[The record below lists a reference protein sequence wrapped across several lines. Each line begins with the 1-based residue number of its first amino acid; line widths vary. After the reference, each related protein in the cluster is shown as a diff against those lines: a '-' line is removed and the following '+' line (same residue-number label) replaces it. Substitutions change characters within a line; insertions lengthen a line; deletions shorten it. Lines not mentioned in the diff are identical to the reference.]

1 MDRGSRSPESES
13 SQRAGSS
20 DPCSIRPNPFEEH
33 DDTARKRRRTSLNLE
48 NSRSLSAE
56 SADPDTMTGELANQP
71 AKPLDPLD
79 GSTVPPTSAT
89 TNFNTSPTHTAATHT
104 ASDSAKNTIP
114 MDTTQDVDAL
124 APAPAPASAST
135 GAQAEAAARPQTPT
149 QDHEPVPAGTP
160 SNVALRL
167 RNSGQQVTSDEASAN
182 GDASLMVS
190 PPSPPP
196 RTQPPSQTTRQ
207 RQPQHDEQPPP
218 YQEVEDIAG
227 ISATIEATAST
238 MALAGHSPA
247 LSLSED
253 NDNSGISPP
262 VEIVDVPDS
271 DDESLVEDD
280 AVTLL
285 SENGTASASGG
296 IPSSPVAD
304 PTPKFPYYEIS
315 DNIRDHISRMSN
327 YLVTAL
333 DENLAREAQIWIE
346 KYLNFVRVSSI
357 HTVRQS
363 YLAYHQLWVAL
374 PSLVLNNT
382 LTLRTP
388 GYDLPN
394 GSLLRPIISMFCR
407 SFARLTAHFVQFDI
421 QVRDLPCLVSPP
433 FIAAL
438 TGMTERRLLADEDR
452 QELQHVEDDTYVTLF
467 AFLKY
472 NRTPPNGTMAPLM
485 QLLEAQSRV
494 PLSAQAV
501 DNCFTIVALMSSL
514 SRESY
519 KKLTRTIQQENM
531 ALTLNGRLVMGLQ
544 ALEIGRGVFETAIKD
559 HIDFLNSEQTSQQIL
574 ALGEL
579 MYISLSMNPDKAASL
594 AANITDA
601 YPEVQLGQFPDAFV
615 MNWKLEIYSCLV
627 KNSQMSLRLMAVDN
641 LAAELVSFWRR
652 YSDQG
657 STLSVVKYVAN
668 TVLASDVVSYFLS
681 PTCHPEVT
689 ERSFN
694 VIGFLAISQTYTN
707 AETDLFWRS
716 VLTTQDPTNLI
727 KMMAD
732 VIQYFS
738 HDTAVYFCERFMEV
752 PVSAFTAHMRNLC
765 AAVFRHLLV
774 PSAPRPDS
782 LDESIPFKVCLRLV
796 RELSAPAEDGSVKYP
811 EVLRYFVE
819 KMEDVL
825 KHIGGIDIT
834 TQRHNLYR
842 ACISGI
848 EAKSDAVLGSLSA
861 ILIINR
867 FASDGVVDLEF
878 LMTGDSLTQLLVDN
892 LEHVIQSMSSSV
904 RAPVINGPVNS
915 PRRDMLFYVL
925 SVYSSTLTPELS
937 SRLWDLMFGKSATCD
952 ADRDAS
958 WSILIS
964 FCGGELMQRDNP
976 FLLQCLNTYISSL
989 PTYCFCQ
996 GLLNFLQEWLVPEL
1010 KDPACDLLITE
1021 ATYEAAEK
1029 ARDGSDAPGRTA
1041 NSIALEQLWHI
1052 VLTTPTN
1059 TIEHGATQ
1067 LLVKQVYIDSRA
1079 IRSSSPENMRMVHMA
1094 LIERCLRQISSAAT
1108 KLESLSDGM
1117 AKTAEN
1123 DTEEQMDAQIQM
1135 QGLLFLRSVRVLQQF
1150 LQQYREAFPQ
1160 ISHDPLET
1168 SQHGEPAG
1176 LKYQSFDGSQHTEVK
1191 PLNIGRLNTV
1201 GFLFESLKEATGFD
1215 QCKIYARGGP
1225 FEPQDISQSL
1235 EELNIHDCLLL
1246 VRREVPSGTQSVTP
1260 MASSLDV
1267 EGAILDHFRE
1277 LWESLG
1283 LSEEL
1288 ASEVYELLVHL
1299 AVGENMFQLFE
1310 RDGLSYQDVLHANQP
1325 YKSLYALHALREFLV
1340 TRQKEERKLRTM
1352 PKEADIDIVND
1363 TASPLSPEAAA
1374 KIGTSDGFVDTRMDT
1389 PDGSTESK
1397 SSSGNTIDTPQSK
1410 SNDMEIEEHNGHADK
1425 AQEPK
1430 AASSTY
1436 ASALAMAANLIT
1448 GAICDPITTCVPK
1461 GNIGL
1466 QTDLNF
1472 KLLQLLDFVLAGTAA
1487 SDAIL
1492 VKLDANLLSHLF
1504 AMLST
1509 TLESTPAQL
1518 SMNLIELLFRTI
1530 IDACSLS
1537 RNFWTAFQEHAQTK
1551 AMISRLLLADDR
1563 LAVRELA
1570 ETQIGKRAVFGGA
1583 ATGAEVVSLAEF
1595 QEFFMPLIVELIP
1608 EAIRHPTKCEGIF
1621 NIIEGCFSHPLSTGV
1636 PLSLETLLPST
1647 AELILQYDTLE
1658 DATQPEVGDYAMYGL
1673 AKMLELVYRGAQG
1686 SGELPRDFVCRLFW
1700 KHLFPP
1706 WQQDGRRVSASSSSS
1721 NGSNADML
1729 LTGETISPSSQD
1741 LHIVQGS
1748 RTRTVLMKLI
1758 LAIVDDDPRQL
1769 RKLVKNLDQLVP
1781 AEPSNEDDSLYH
1793 YDLPLVFDR
1802 NRALRAPC
1810 GYVGLRNLSN
1820 TCYFNSLLTQ
1830 LFMNVEFRRFI
1841 IQVDPSNENGESM
1854 VFQTRLLFS
1863 FMQNSVRR
1871 FLDTQTCTNTIK
1883 TYEDGPIDI
1892 SIQMDV
1898 DEFFNLLFDRWEGQ
1912 MPTGEDK
1919 KQLRS
1924 FYGGQIVQQIR
1935 SHQCEHVSERLEPF
1949 SAIQCDIKGK
1959 SNLMES
1965 LEAYVE
1971 GEVMEGENKYKCS
1984 DCNEH
1989 VVATKRACL
1998 KEVPDHLIFH
2008 LKRFEFNLR
2017 NGTRNKINDYFSFP
2031 HEIDM
2036 RPYTIDQLSN
2046 PEKKQTPDIFELVG
2060 VLVHAGTAESGHY
2073 YSFIRERPS
2082 TKPQGSWVEF
2092 NDDAVSDWDPAMME
2106 AQCFGG
2112 VDFRPAMAGYG
2123 NDGGEVIE
2131 KSYSAYMLF
2140 YQRRSALARE
2150 QEALAQTGL
2159 ASPRKVDV
2167 LSGVAH
2173 HIHRENAQLLRRHV
2187 LFDPQHLPFVGKVLS
2202 QVQHLQPGGQCSA
2215 NHRLENRALQMA
2227 LGHLDQV
2234 ATRTRDLPDFLTL
2247 LNSIES
2253 MGKKCAQCSLAI
2265 YDYFAARPQVFHQ
2278 MVQRCPDPGVRH
2290 DIAKLVI
2297 DALQTVRS
2305 AFTQNYFSLPII
2317 HLDDKGNMVS
2327 NENPTDSDGDLYIDG
2342 AEDTVKGGQDPDART
2357 NGITT
2362 QRNPLEMVHKSTIVL
2377 QAQGLI
2383 RILWD
2388 HMHILIRSWP
2398 ETFGFMQ
2405 MFVEM
2410 GRAEVAAFM
2419 DVGGLRRAL
2428 EVITADGALSGQSMQ
2443 ISRMLLNID
2452 RRQATR
2458 PVSYETLISVI
2469 STVMAGMYM
2478 DTNSHSAATL
2488 FHVEDNVS
2496 RFAVFLQNPDE
2507 DLPMLKSEFQ
2517 TIAQDWPSHFAGQ
2530 GVNIFVDKLVGLN
2543 QNRTQTDAIIVRLMR
2558 RHPVMKKMVFM
2569 TLKAGFDA
2577 LANKH
2582 HAPYV
2587 RAAMAY
2593 ARHAEATDSSGLLM
2607 IVSIA
2612 EQCRVLTNNIN
2623 RRVYFE
2629 AVRDLFFDSGN
2640 RRFATSQAMHNATMA
2655 EDADAD
2661 GASTADPE
2669 APPPYNMS
2677 LLEENFRMVLIW
2689 APGLLAYYEPAVNAD
2704 VEEFLGDI
2712 FLDGGPD
2719 VQFDEADG
2727 GDARTD
2733 MVRTIA
2739 KQFGI
2744 ELLTFLRDNFILTRT
2759 RANTRVIRSIE
2770 RIATKLQPFFVDAPA
2785 NDPETF
2791 QYRQLLPVVTDLSG
2805 PMPPPSDVDD
2815 LEEDYESGVDEG
2827 DWNDD
2832 SSDVEDDSA
2841 GNISMSMGADLD
2853 ADMP

>member
-1 MDRGSRSPESES
+1 MS
-13 SQRAGSS
+13 
-20 DPCSIRPNPFEEH
+20 C
-33 DDTARKRRRTSLNLE
+33 LY
-48 NSRSLSAE
+48 LS
-56 SADPDTMTGELANQP
+56 
-71 AKPLDPLD
+71 
-79 GSTVPPTSAT
+79 
-89 TNFNTSPTHTAATHT
+89 HH
-104 ASDSAKNTIP
+104 
-114 MDTTQDVDAL
+114 
-124 APAPAPASAST
+124 
-135 GAQAEAAARPQTPT
+135 
-149 QDHEPVPAGTP
+149 
-160 SNVALRL
+160 
-167 RNSGQQVTSDEASAN
+167 
-182 GDASLMVS
+182 
-190 PPSPPP
+190 
-196 RTQPPSQTTRQ
+196 
-207 RQPQHDEQPPP
+207 
-218 YQEVEDIAG
+218 
-227 ISATIEATAST
+227 ATIAIFLT
-238 MALAGHSPA
+238 
-247 LSLSED
+247 
-253 NDNSGISPP
+253 I
-262 VEIVDVPDS
+262 
-271 DDESLVEDD
+271 
-280 AVTLL
+280 
-285 SENGTASASGG
+285 
-296 IPSSPVAD
+296 
-304 PTPKFPYYEIS
+304 
-315 DNIRDHISRMSN
+315 
-327 YLVTAL
+327 L
-333 DENLAREAQIWIE
+333 DENLAREAKVWIE
-346 KYLNFVRVSSI
+346 KYLDFVRVSSI
-357 HTVRQS
+357 STVRHS

-374 PSLVLNNT
+374 PSLVLNNA
-382 LTLRTP
+382 LILRTP

-394 GSLLRPIISMFCR
+394 GSLLRPLISMFCR
-407 SFARLTAHFVQFDI
+407 SFARLTAHFVEFDTE
-421 QVRDLPCLVSPP
+421 VTDLPCLISPP
-433 FIAAL
+433 FVAAL
-438 TGMTERRLLADEDR
+438 TSMTERRLLADEDR
-452 QELQHVEDDTYVTLF
+452 QELQHAEDDIHGTLF

-472 NRTPPNGTMAPLM
+472 NHAPPNGTITPLM
-485 QLLEAQSRV
+485 QLLEAQVCV

-501 DNCFTIVALMSSL
+501 DNCFTMTALMSSL

-519 KKLTRTIQQENM
+519 RKLTRTIQPENM
-531 ALTLNGRLVMGLQ
+531 TLTLTSRLAQGLK
-544 ALEIGRGVFETAIKD
+544 ALEIGRGMFEAAIKD
-559 HIDFLNSEQTSQQIL
+559 HTDFLNSEQTSQQIL

-579 MYISLSMNPDKAASL
+579 IYISLRMNPNKAASL
-594 AANITDA
+594 AANTTDA
-601 YPEVQLGQFPDAFV
+601 YPGIQPIQFPDAFV
-615 MNWKLEIYSCLV
+615 MNWKLEVYSCLV

-652 YSDQG
+652 YNDQG
-657 STLSVVKYVAN
+657 TTLSVVKYVAD

-694 VIGFLAISQTYTN
+694 VIGFLAISQTYTQ

-716 VLTTQDPTNLI
+716 VLTTQDPSNLL

-738 HDTAVYFCERFMEV
+738 HDTAVYFCERFMDV

-765 AAVFRHLLV
+765 AGVFRHLLV
-774 PSAPRPDS
+774 PTAPRPDS

-811 EVLRYFVE
+811 EVLRYFVD

-825 KHIGGIDIT
+825 KHIGGIDIAL
-834 TQRHNLYR
+834 QRHHLYR

-867 FASDGVVDLEF
+867 FANDGVTDLEF
-878 LMTGDSLTQLLVDN
+878 LMTEENLTQLLVDN
-892 LEHVIQSMSSSV
+892 LEHVIQSMPSSI
-904 RAPVINGPVNS
+904 RAPVVNGLANS
-915 PRRDMLFYVL
+915 PRRDMLFYIL
-925 SVYSSTLTPELS
+925 SAYSSTLTPELS
-937 SRLWDLMFGKSATCD
+937 SRLWDLTFGKSATCD

-958 WSILIS
+958 WAILIS
-964 FCGGELMQRDNP
+964 FCSGELMQRDNP
-976 FLLQCLNTYISSL
+976 FLLQCLDTYISSL
-989 PTYCFCQ
+989 PAYCFCQ
-996 GLLNFLQEWLVPEL
+996 GLLTFLQDWLVPEL
-1010 KDPACDLLITE
+1010 RDPACDLLITE
-1021 ATYEAAEK
+1021 ARYEAAEK
-1029 ARDGSDAPGRTA
+1029 ARDSSDDAPGRTA
-1041 NSIALEQLWHI
+1041 NSIALEQLWHV

-1094 LIERCLRQISSAAT
+1094 LIERCLRQISSAAK
-1108 KLESLSDGM
+1108 KLESLSDDM
-1117 AKTAEN
+1117 AKTAGKQG
-1123 DTEEQMDAQIQM
+1123 DAPIQMLQM

-1160 ISHDPLET
+1160 IAHDPLEV
-1168 SQHGEPAG
+1168 SQHGAPAG
-1176 LKYQSFDGSQHTEVK
+1176 LKYQSFDGAQHTEVK
-1191 PLNIGRLNTV
+1191 SLNIGRLNTA
-1201 GFLFESLKEATGFD
+1201 GFLLESLKEATGFD
-1215 QCKIYARGGP
+1215 QCKVYARGGP

-1235 EELNIHDCLLL
+1235 EELKIHDCLLL
-1246 VRREVPSGTQSVTP
+1246 VRRAVPSGTQGVAP

-1267 EGAILDHFRE
+1267 EGAILDHFQE

-1310 RDGLSYQDVLHANQP
+1310 RDGLSYRDVLHANQP
-1325 YKSLYALHALREFLV
+1325 YKSLYALYALREYLV
-1340 TRQKEERKLRTM
+1340 TRQKEEGKLSTLA
-1352 PKEADIDIVND
+1352 KEAGIETGIEIDND
-1363 TASPLSPEAAA
+1363 AASPLSPGAAA

-1389 PDGSTESK
+1389 PDGSTESRL
-1397 SSSGNTIDTPQSK
+1397 SSGNTIDTPRSK
-1410 SNDMEIEEHNGHADK
+1410 SNDVDK

-1430 AASSTY
+1430 ATY
-1436 ASALAMAANLIT
+1436 AAALGMAANLIT
-1448 GAICDPITTCVPK
+1448 GAICDPSTTCVPQ
-1461 GNIGL
+1461 GNISL

-1472 KLLQLLDFVLAGTAA
+1472 KLLQLLDFVLAATDA

-1492 VKLDANLLSHLF
+1492 DKLDANLLSHLF

-1509 TLESTPAQL
+1509 TLESSPAGL
-1518 SMNLIELLFRTI
+1518 SMSLIELLFRTI
-1530 IDACSLS
+1530 IDACALS
-1537 RNFWTAFQEHAQTK
+1537 RRFWAAFQEHTQTK
-1551 AMISRLLLADDR
+1551 AMISRLLLADER

-1583 ATGAEVVSLAEF
+1583 AAAARAEVVSLAEF
-1595 QEFFMPLIVELIP
+1595 QEFFLPLIVELVP
-1608 EAIRHPTKCEGIF
+1608 EAIRHPMKCEGIF
-1621 NIIEGCFSHPLSTGV
+1621 NIIEGCFSHTLSTGV

-1647 AELILQYDTLE
+1647 AELVLQYNTLE
-1658 DATQPEVGDYAMYGL
+1658 DATQPELGDYAMYGL
-1673 AKMLELVYRGAQG
+1673 AKMLELVYRDARGA
-1686 SGELPRDFVCRLFW
+1686 GELPRDFVSRLFW

-1706 WQQDGRRVSASSSSS
+1706 WQQDGRRASASSSSS
-1721 NGSNADML
+1721 NGSSADMV
-1729 LTGETISPSSQD
+1729 LTGETVSPSSQD

-1781 AEPSNEDDSLYH
+1781 AEPSNEDESLYH

-1802 NRALRAPC
+1802 NRYLRTPC

-1830 LFMNVEFRRFI
+1830 LFMNIEFRQFI
-1841 IQVDPSNENGESM
+1841 IQVDPSNEDGESM

-1912 MPTGEDK
+1912 MPTADDK

-1998 KEVPDHLIFH
+1998 KDVPDHLIFH

-2036 RPYTIDQLSN
+2036 RPYTIDQLSS
-2046 PEKKQTPDIFELVG
+2046 PGKEQTPDMFELVG

-2092 NDDAVSDWDPAMME
+2092 NDDAVSDWNPGMME

-2112 VDFRPAMAGYG
+2112 VDFRPSMAGYG
-2123 NDGGEVIE
+2123 NDGGGEVME

-2173 HIHRENAQLLRRHV
+2173 HIHRENALLLRRHV

-2247 LNSIES
+2247 LNSIDA

-2265 YDYFAARPQVFHQ
+2265 YDYFAARPQVFQQ
-2278 MVQRCPDPGVRH
+2278 MVQRCPDAGVRH
-2290 DIAKLVI
+2290 DIVRLVI
-2297 DALQTVRS
+2297 DVLQTVRS
-2305 AFTQNYFSLPII
+2305 AFTQSYFSLPII

-2327 NENPTDSDGDLYIDG
+2327 SANPTDADGDLYMDG
-2342 AEDTVKGGQDPDART
+2342 ADDDGVKGGQEPDTRT

-2362 QRNPLEMVHKSTIVL
+2362 QRNPLEMVHKCTLVL
-2377 QAQGLI
+2377 QAQGLV
-2383 RILWD
+2383 RILWE
-2388 HMHILIRSWP
+2388 HMHVLIRSWP

-2405 MFVEM
+2405 LFVEM

-2419 DVGGLRRAL
+2419 DIGGLRRAL
-2428 EVITADGALSGQSMQ
+2428 EVVTADGALSGQSMQ
-2443 ISRMLLNID
+2443 INRMLLNID

-2458 PVSYETLISVI
+2458 PVSYEALISVI
-2469 STVMAGMYM
+2469 SAVMAGMFM
-2478 DTNSHSAATL
+2478 DTSARGAGAL

-2496 RFAVFLQNPDE
+2496 RFAAFLQSPDE
-2507 DLPMLKSEFQ
+2507 DLPMLKPEFQ
-2517 TIAQDWPSHFAGQ
+2517 IIAMDWPAHFAGQ

-2558 RHPVMKKMVFM
+2558 RHSVMKKMVFM

-2587 RAAMAY
+2587 RAGMAY

-2629 AVRDLFFDSGN
+2629 AMRDLFFDSGN
-2640 RRFATSQAMHNATMA
+2640 RRFATSQAMHHNAAMDDD
-2655 EDADAD
+2655 DADA
-2661 GASTADPE
+2661 GPASTADPE
-2669 APPPYNMS
+2669 APPPLSNMG
-2677 LLEENFRMVLIW
+2677 LLEENFRMVLVW

-2719 VQFDEADG
+2719 VEFSDVEG

-2744 ELLTFLRDNFILTRT
+2744 ELLTFLRDSFILTRT
-2759 RANTRVIRSIE
+2759 RANARVIRSVE
-2770 RIATKLQPFFVDAPA
+2770 RIAAKLEPFFADAA
-2785 NDPETF
+2785 ADDPEAF

-2805 PMPPPSDVDD
+2805 PMAPPSDVDD
-2815 LEEDYESGVDEG
+2815 LEEDYESGIDDG
-2827 DWNDD
+2827 DDWNDD
-2832 SSDVEDDSA
+2832 SSVEDDSA